1 MLDDLIFALRNF
13 RRNKIRSFLSLL
25 GIIIGVA
32 SVIVITSLSESATK
46 TVEDSFSSAGL
57 DLVHITGGFMQ
68 RRNNA
73 SVTFNETFRENLF
86 DAVENIKSIHY
97 TNTLSMTLS
106 RGETTVTASATAVEP
121 GYLSVN
127 GLTLDK
133 GSDFSI
139 SDNVTGQQRLL
150 IGTEIAEGLFE
161 DEDPVGQAVTVVA
174 GNATFNFRVAGVLSS
189 GNSMNSTDSTV
200 LIPRGFYSKKI
211 VPSAQAATVLVQCT
225 HQDKA
230 PLVSQHIK
238 EYITFISGSQYAA
251 SVSSMQA
258 MLEEYQQLTGSISLI
273 LSGIAAISLLVGG
286 IGIMNIMI
294 VTVTERRREIGIRK
308 ALGAS
313 PNVIRLQFLIESA
326 LITVLGGTVGIVV
339 GIAISAVAAKVMGN
353 SFAVQWGACI
363 LAFVFSAGIGIFFG
377 LSPAS
382 RAAKLDP
389 VAALSSE

>member
-1 MLDDLIFALRNF
+1 MFDDLIFALRNF

-57 DLVHITGGFMQ
+57 DLVEISGGFMQ
-68 RRNNA
+68 RRRNA

-106 RGETTVTASATAVEP
+106 RGETTVTASAIAVEP
-121 GYLSVN
+121 GYLAVN
-127 GLTLDK
+127 GLTLDT

-161 DEDPVGQAVTVVA
+161 AEDPIGQTVTVVT

-189 GNSMNSTDSTV
+189 GNSMNPTDSTV

-211 VPSAQAATVLVQCT
+211 VPSAQAASVLVQCT

-230 PLVSQHIK
+230 PVVSKHIK
-238 EYITFISGSQYAA
+238 EYITFVSGSQYAA

-326 LITVLGGTVGIVV
+326 LITVLGGAVGIAV
-339 GIAISAVAAKVMGN
+339 GIAISAVAAKVMEN
-353 SFAVQWGACI
+353 SFAIQ
-363 LAFVFSAGIGIFFG
+363 
-377 LSPAS
+377 
-382 RAAKLDP
+382 
-389 VAALSSE
+389 

>member
-1 MLDDLIFALRNF
+1 
-13 RRNKIRSFLSLL
+13 
-25 GIIIGVA
+25 
-32 SVIVITSLSESATK
+32 
-46 TVEDSFSSAGL
+46 
-57 DLVHITGGFMQ
+57 
-68 RRNNA
+68 
-73 SVTFNETFRENLF
+73 
-86 DAVENIKSIHY
+86 
-97 TNTLSMTLS
+97 MTLS

-121 GYLSVN
+121 GYLAVN

-161 DEDPVGQAVTVVA
+161 DEDPIGQAVTVVA

-211 VPSAQAATVLVQCT
+211 VPSAQASSVLVQCT

-294 VTVTERRREIGIRK
+294 VTVTERRKEIGIRK
-308 ALGAS
+308 ALGATPS
-313 PNVIRLQFLIESA
+313 DIRNQFLVESA
-326 LITVLGGTVGIVV
+326 TLTLTGGAIGIGVGI
-339 GIAISAVAAKVMGN
+339 IISAAILYARKLP
-353 SFAVQWGACI
+353 FAIQWEACLI
-363 LAFVFSAGIGIFFG
+363 AFGFSVFVGIFFG
-377 LSPAS
+377 LNPAL

-389 VAALSSE
+389 VEALASD